1 MYISKIR
8 ECSTYRETLL
18 KQGENRRNI
27 KLNLWVANMK
37 KPFPLFY
44 GTSECFMNVLYE
56 LSWNICKINTF

>member
-27 KLNLWVANMK
+27 KLNLWGCKHEKTFSTLLWYLRM
-37 KPFPLFY
+37 FY
-44 GTSECFMNVLYE
+44 ERSL
-56 LSWNICKINTF
+56 